1 MEENGGRGWRGKKSI
16 KGKVLQKQ
24 MNGNFLNILLSI
36 YLNRKYNQL
45 DLLSWQSVIIH
56 RVIER
61 VGVWVEN
68 VEIMANEK
76 KLSNIFSNNSPRSW
90 S

>member
-36 YLNRKYNQL
+36 YLNRKYNQMDLEVKGYQEKSMVVWGSNL
-45 DLLSWQSVIIH
+45 DTPDHSRTQ
-56 RVIER
+56 
-61 VGVWVEN
+61 
-68 VEIMANEK
+68 
-76 KLSNIFSNNSPRSW
+76 
-90 S
+90 